1 MIQPL
6 KIKKKKKKEILLL
19 FATMWLN
26 LEIILSGVSQELT
39 YMWNLKKIKTTKL
52 KKGDQITRD
61 WGWED

>member
-1 MIQPL
+1 
-6 KIKKKKKKEILLL
+6 
-19 FATMWLN
+19 MWLN

-61 WGWED
+61 WGWEDWMKVIKKFKLSV